1 MSLPE
6 YVEVAHAASR
16 VDFKPSLERLTRQK
30 GFDHFSAMTVNSRGG
45 SRVVSVVDDVPQDY
59 AVHYHDPCAGQID
72 PILKHLSAS
81 RMPIIW
87 CQDTY
92 VRAGLAE
99 LWELQAPFGYRTGI
113 AMALHMPDGSRFSL
127 GLDRSDPLPSQEGE
141 LRLLVGDLQLLAVY
155 AQEAAARLLL
165 PPANESE
172 IPELT
177 KRELEAL
184 RWTMDG
190 KTSWEVGQIL
200 GIAEGT
206 AVRHLANAQQKLGC
220 VSKHHAVVKAIKLG
234 LIAL

>member
-16 VDFKPSLERLTRQK
+16 VDFKRSLERLTRQK

-113 AMALHMPDGSRFSL
+113 AMALHMPDGKHFLL
-127 GLDRSDPLPSQEGE
+127 GVDRSDPLPKEDSQ
-141 LRLLVGDLQLLAVY
+141 LTRMIADLQLLAVY
-155 AQEAAARLLL
+155 AQ
-165 PPANESE
+165 
-172 IPELT
+172 
-177 KRELEAL
+177 K
-184 RWTMDG
+184 
-190 KTSWEVGQIL
+190 
-200 GIAEGT
+200 T
-206 AVRHLANAQQKLGC
+206 AVRVLSDEVAASDP
-220 VSKHHAVVKAIKLG
+220 V
-234 LIAL
+234 